1 MIQMLPPEV
10 ADAIAAG
17 EVIERPS
24 SVVKELVENAL
35 DAGARRISI
44 DVRGAGKT
52 SIRVSDD
59 GAGIPADELVLAFVR
74 HTTSKLIKLSDLAV
88 IESFG
93 FRGEALASI
102 AAVADVE
109 CASGGAT
116 LRIRAGDV
124 GELGTGPLLPGMVIE
139 VRDLFANVP
148 ARLKFLKS
156 DATEVAAIKDIVSA
170 FALLHPHVRFHLT
183 VDSRAAV
190 STNGD
195 GDRRRAI
202 AAVFGPPVAGEML
215 EMIGMPLN
223 PHELEGPATQ
233 AAERAAERLALSSRG
248 PLLRVTGMVSQPRLS
263 RGSRDGMVLAVN
275 GRPISAR
282 SLVYALEECYQGR
295 LERGRHPV
303 AVIDVGIDPE
313 LVDVNVHPAK
323 KEVRFRDEG
332 AVFAALQR
340 AVRAA
345 LDGSDPFRYRPA
357 ETGAEASTA
366 IPGPQLT
373 LHESPAVMEQT
384 NGHGA
389 TAVLRPIGQAGPGY
403 LVAEGPHGLV
413 LVDQH
418 AAHERVVYNRLLER
432 LRTGRG
438 ASQPLLIPQAV
449 DVDPA
454 LIAAAADHRAELANL
469 GLEYEEFGPR
479 SLRITAVPVELPSGR
494 ATAAIQETLAALA
507 ENRGDGAMQK
517 AAAALACHSAVKFGD
532 VLDVAEQRRL
542 LADLEAAE
550 ESITCP
556 HGRPTRLL
564 VEWQELTRHFRR
576 NY

>member
-17 EVIERPS
+17 EVIERPA
-24 SVVKELVENAL
+24 SVVKELVENAI
-35 DAGARRISI
+35 DARARRVSI
-44 DVRGAGKT
+44 DVRSAGKT

-59 GAGIPADELVLAFVR
+59 GAGIPAEELVVAFVR
-74 HTTSKLIKLSDLAV
+74 HTTSKLTTLADLAG

-109 CASGGAT
+109 CSSGGAK
-116 LRIRAGDV
+116 LRIRAGEV
-124 GELGTGPLLPGMVIE
+124 VEQGSGPLLPGVVIE

-156 DATEVAAIKDIVSA
+156 DATEVAAIKDVVSA
-170 FALLHPHVRFHLT
+170 FAVLHPHVRFHLT
-183 VDSRAAV
+183 IDSRAAL
-190 STNGD
+190 SSDGD
-195 GDRRRAI
+195 GDQRRAI
-202 AAVFGPPVAGEML
+202 AAVYGAPVAAEML
-215 EMIGMPLN
+215 EMIGMPLV
-223 PHELEGPATQ
+223 
-233 AAERAAERLALSSRG
+233 S
-248 PLLRVTGMVSQPRLS
+248 GMVSQPRLS
-263 RGSRDGMVLAVN
+263 RGSRDGMMLAVN

-295 LERGRHPV
+295 LERGRHPI
-303 AVIDVGIDPE
+303 AVIDIGIDPE

-357 ETGAEASTA
+357 GSSGGAGMS
-366 IPGPQLT
+366 IPAPPLT
-373 LHESPAVMEQT
+373 LHQEPASATAPDT
-384 NGHGA
+384 NGHAPTGL
-389 TAVLRPIGQAGPGY
+389 LRPIGQAGPGY

-418 AAHERVVYNRLLER
+418 AAHERVLYNRLLER

-449 DVDPA
+449 DVEPA
-454 LIAAAADHRAELANL
+454 LVAAAADHRTELANL

-507 ENRGDGAMQK
+507 ENRGDGAIEK

-542 LADLEAAE
+542 LADLETAE

>member
-1 MIQMLPPEV
+1 MLSPEV

-17 EVIERPS
+17 EVIERPA

-35 DAGARRISI
+35 DAGARRVNI

-59 GAGIPADELVLAFVR
+59 GAGIPAEELALAFVR
-74 HTTSKLIKLSDLAV
+74 HTTSKLTTLADLSLIA
-88 IESFG
+88 SFG

-102 AAVADVE
+102 AAVADIE
-109 CASGGAT
+109 CASGGAV
-116 LRIRAGDV
+116 LRIRAGEV
-124 GELGTGPLLPGMVIE
+124 VEQGGGPLLPGVALE
-139 VRDLFANVP
+139 VRDLFGNVP

-156 DATEVAAIKDIVSA
+156 DATEVAAIKEVVSA
-170 FALLHPHVRFHLT
+170 FALLHPNVRFHLT
-183 VDSRAAV
+183 IDSRAAV
-190 STNGD
+190 SSTGD

-202 AAVFGPPVAGEML
+202 SAVYGAPVATEML
-215 EMIGMPLN
+215 EM
-223 PHELEGPATQ
+223 A
-233 AAERAAERLALSSRG
+233 G
-248 PLLRVTGMVSQPRLS
+248 PLVAGMVSQPRLS
-263 RGSRDGMVLAVN
+263 RGSRDAMVLAVN

-282 SLVYALEECYQGR
+282 SLIYALEECYQGR

-303 AVIDVGIDPE
+303 AVIDIAIDPE

-323 KEVRFRDEG
+323 REVRFRDEG

-340 AVRAA
+340 SVRAA
-345 LDGSDPFRYRPA
+345 LDGSDPFRYRPTDTMVQA
-357 ETGAEASTA
+357 GAMVA
-366 IPGPQLT
+366 GPQLV
-373 LHESPAVMEQT
+373 LHDAPAAVAAPET
-384 NGHGA
+384 NGHPAGGL
-389 TAVLRPIGQAGPGY
+389 LRPVGQVGPGY
-403 LVAEGPHGLV
+403 IVAEGPHGLV

-418 AAHERVVYNRLLER
+418 AAHERILYNRLLER
-432 LRTGRG
+432 LRSGRG
-438 ASQPLLIPQAV
+438 ASQPLLIPQAL
-449 DVDPA
+449 DVEPA
-454 LIAAAADHRAELANL
+454 LIAAAADHRQELANL

-479 SLRITAVPVELPSGR
+479 SLRITAVPVELPAGR

-507 ENRGDGAMQK
+507 ENRGDGAMAK

-542 LADLEAAE
+542 LADLETAE
-550 ESITCP
+550 EAITCP

>member
-1 MIQMLPPEV
+1 MSGSIRLLAPEV

-17 EVIERPS
+17 EVIERPA

-35 DAGARRISI
+35 DAGARRVSI

-59 GAGIPADELVLAFVR
+59 GTGIPADELSMAFLR
-74 HTTSKLIKLSDLAV
+74 HATSKLSTIGDLAA
-88 IESFG
+88 IQSFG

-102 AAVADVE
+102 ASVSDIE
-109 CASGGAT
+109 CASGGAK
-116 LRIRAGDV
+116 LRIRAG
-124 GELGTGPLLPGMVIE
+124 ELTEQGAGPLLPGVALE

-156 DATEVAAIKDIVSA
+156 DATEVAAIKDVVSS
-170 FALLHPHVRFHLT
+170 FALLHPHIRFHLT
-183 VDSRAAV
+183 IDNRVAV
-190 STNGD
+190 SSGGD

-202 AAVFGPPVAGEML
+202 GSIYGPTVAAEML
-215 EMIGMPLN
+215 EMIGMPL
-223 PHELEGPATQ
+223 
-233 AAERAAERLALSSRG
+233 
-248 PLLRVTGMVSQPRLS
+248 VTGMVSQPRLS
-263 RGSRDGMVLAVN
+263 RGSRDGMVVAVN

-282 SLVYALEECYQGR
+282 SLVYALEECYSGR

-332 AVFAALQR
+332 TVFAALQR

-345 LDGSDPFRYRPA
+345 LDGSEPFRYRPID
-357 ETGAEASTA
+357 TASA
-366 IPGPQLT
+366 AVGEVSSPQLT
-373 LHESPAVMEQT
+373 LHEAPVSVAVRETDGQSSAAM
-384 NGHGA
+384 
-389 TAVLRPIGQAGPGY
+389 VLRPIGQAGPGY
-403 LVAEGPHGLV
+403 LVAEGPAGLV

-418 AAHERVVYNRLLER
+418 AAHERVLYNRLLER

-454 LIAAAADHRAELANL
+454 LIAAAADHREQLANL

-479 SLRITAVPVELPSGR
+479 SLRITAVPLEMPAGR
-494 ATAAIQETLAALA
+494 ATAAIQETLSALA
-507 ENRGDGAMQK
+507 DHRGDGAIEK
-517 AAAALACHSAVKFGD
+517 AAVSLACHSAVRFGD
-532 VLDVAEQRRL
+532 VLDIAEQRRL
-542 LADLEAAE
+542 LADLEGAE

>member
-1 MIQMLPPEV
+1 MSQSIHLLAPEI

-17 EVIERPS
+17 EVIERPA

-35 DAGARRISI
+35 DADARRVNI
-44 DVRGAGKT
+44 DVRGAGRT

-59 GAGIPADELVLAFVR
+59 GSGIAAHELAIAFVR
-74 HTTSKLIKLSDLAV
+74 HATSKVAKLSDLDAIV
-88 IESFG
+88 SFG

-109 CASGGAT
+109 CSSGGAT
-116 LRIRAGDV
+116 IRVHAGQLV
-124 GELGTGPLLPGMVIE
+124 EQGSGPLLPGVTLE

-156 DATEVAAIKDIVSA
+156 DATEVAAMKDVVSA

-183 VDSRAAV
+183 IDARVAV
-190 STNGD
+190 STTGD

-202 AAVFGPPVAGEML
+202 AAVFGAPVAAEVL
-215 EMIGMPLN
+215 EMVGMPL
-223 PHELEGPATQ
+223 
-233 AAERAAERLALSSRG
+233 AA
-248 PLLRVTGMVSQPRLS
+248 GMVSQPRLS
-263 RGSRDGMVLAVN
+263 RGSRDGIVLAVN
-275 GRPISAR
+275 GRPISSRA
-282 SLVYALEECYQGR
+282 LVYALEECYQGR

-303 AVIDVGIDPE
+303 AVIDIGIDPE

-332 AVFAALQR
+332 SVFAALQR

-345 LDGSDPFRYRPA
+345 LDGSEPFRYRPVQTMPDVAGARVYPQMTIHEAASALATA
-357 ETGAEASTA
+357 EPALSRAAES
-366 IPGPQLT
+366 
-373 LHESPAVMEQT
+373 
-384 NGHGA
+384 
-389 TAVLRPIGQAGPGY
+389 AVLRPIGQAGPGY

-413 LVDQH
+413 LIDQH
-418 AAHERVVYNRLLER
+418 AAHERILYNRLLER
-432 LRTGRG
+432 LRSGRG
-438 ASQPLLIPQAV
+438 MSQPLLIPQAV
-449 DVDPA
+449 DVEPA
-454 LIAAAADHRAELANL
+454 LIAAAADHRSDLANL

-479 SLRITAVPVELPSGR
+479 SLRITAVPVEMPAGR
-494 ATAAIQETLAALA
+494 ATAAVQETLAALA
-507 ENRGDGAMQK
+507 ENRSDGALEL
-517 AAAALACHSAVKFGD
+517 AAAALACHSAVRFGD
-532 VLDVAEQRRL
+532 VLDMAEQRRL
-542 LADLEAAE
+542 LADLESTE
-550 ESITCP
+550 DSVTCP

>member
-1 MIQMLPPEV
+1 MSEPIRLLAPEV

-17 EVIERPS
+17 EVIERPA

-35 DAGARRISI
+35 DSEARRINI
-44 DVRGAGKT
+44 DVRGAGRT

-59 GAGIPADELVLAFVR
+59 GSGIPADELAIAFVR
-74 HTTSKLIKLSDLAV
+74 HATSKVAKLADLNAIV
-88 IESFG
+88 SFG

-102 AAVADVE
+102 AAVSDVE
-109 CASGGAT
+109 CSSGGAT
-116 LRIRAGDV
+116 IRIRAGEAV
-124 GELGTGPLLPGMVIE
+124 EQGPAPLLPGVTLE

-156 DATEVAAIKDIVSA
+156 DATEVAAIKEVVGA

-183 VDSRAAV
+183 IDARVAV
-190 STNGD
+190 STTGD

-202 AAVFGPPVAGEML
+202 GAVFGAPVAAEVL
-215 EMIGMPLN
+215 EIVGMPLN
-223 PHELEGPATQ
+223 PHELGGF
-233 AAERAAERLALSSRG
+233 ALSSRG
-248 PLLRVTGMVSQPRLS
+248 PLEAAGMVSQPRLS
-263 RGSRDGMVLAVN
+263 RGSRDGIVLAVN
-275 GRPISAR
+275 GRPISSRA
-282 SLVYALEECYQGR
+282 LVYALEECYQGR

-303 AVIDVGIDPE
+303 AVIDIGIDPE

-332 AVFAALQR
+332 TVFAALQR
-340 AVRAA
+340 AVRTA
-345 LDGSDPFRYRPA
+345 LDGSEPFRYRPVESMQSVA
-357 ETGAEASTA
+357 GSHIT
-366 IPGPQLT
+366 PQLT
-373 LHESPAVMEQT
+373 IHDAAIAL
-384 NGHGA
+384 A
-389 TAVLRPIGQAGPGY
+389 TAEPAGPRDPEATVLRPIGQAGPGY

-418 AAHERVVYNRLLER
+418 AAHERVLYNRLLER
-432 LRTGRG
+432 LRSGRG
-438 ASQPLLIPQAV
+438 MSQPLLIPQAV
-449 DVDPA
+449 DVEPA
-454 LIAAAADHRAELANL
+454 LIAAAADHRADLANL

-479 SLRITAVPVELPSGR
+479 SLRITAVPVEMPAGR
-494 ATAAIQETLAALA
+494 ATAAVQETLAALA
-507 ENRGDGAMQK
+507 ENRGDGALEM
-517 AAAALACHSAVKFGD
+517 AAAALACHSAVRFGD

-542 LADLEAAE
+542 LADLESTE
-550 ESITCP
+550 DSITCP

>member
-1 MIQMLPPEV
+1 MSGSIHLLAPEV

-17 EVIERPS
+17 EVIERPA

-35 DAGARRISI
+35 DSDARRINI
-44 DVRGAGKT
+44 DVRGAGRT

-59 GAGIPADELVLAFVR
+59 GSGIPADELAIAFVR
-74 HTTSKLIKLSDLAV
+74 HATSKVAKLSDLAAIV
-88 IESFG
+88 SFG

-102 AAVADVE
+102 AAVSEVE
-109 CASGGAT
+109 CSSGGAT
-116 LRIRAGDV
+116 IWIRAGEAV
-124 GELGTGPLLPGMVIE
+124 EQGSGTLLPGVTIE

-156 DATEVAAIKDIVSA
+156 DATEVAAIKDVVGA

-183 VDSRAAV
+183 IDSRVAV
-190 STNGD
+190 STTGD

-202 AAVFGPPVAGEML
+202 ASVFGAQVAAEML
-215 EMIGMPLN
+215 EMVGMPLN
-223 PHELEGPATQ
+223 PHELAGF
-233 AAERAAERLALSSRG
+233 ALSSRA
-248 PLLRVTGMVSQPRLS
+248 PLQAAGMVSQPRLS
-263 RGSRDGMVLAVN
+263 RGSRDGIVLAVN
-275 GRPISAR
+275 GRPISSRA
-282 SLVYALEECYQGR
+282 LVYALEECYQGR

-303 AVIDVGIDPE
+303 AVIDIGIDPE

-332 AVFAALQR
+332 TVFAALQR
-340 AVRAA
+340 AVRTA
-345 LDGSDPFRYRPA
+345 LDGSEPFRYRPVESMA
-357 ETGAEASTA
+357 LVAAGRVT
-366 IPGPQLT
+366 PQLT
-373 LHESPAVMEQT
+373 IHEAAIAL
-384 NGHGA
+384 A
-389 TAVLRPIGQAGPGY
+389 TAEPDMGSNTEPAVLRPIGQAGPGY

-418 AAHERVVYNRLLER
+418 AAHERVLYNRLLER
-432 LRTGRG
+432 LRSGRG
-438 ASQPLLIPQAV
+438 MSQPLLIPQAV
-449 DVDPA
+449 DVEPA
-454 LIAAAADHRAELANL
+454 LMAAAADHRADLANL

-479 SLRITAVPVELPSGR
+479 SLRITAVPVEMPAGR
-494 ATAAIQETLAALA
+494 ATAAVQETLAALGESRA
-507 ENRGDGAMQK
+507 DGALEK
-517 AAAALACHSAVKFGD
+517 AAAALACHSAVRFGD

-542 LADLEAAE
+542 LADLESTE
-550 ESITCP
+550 DSVTCP

>member
-1 MIQMLPPEV
+1 MIQLLSPEV

-17 EVIERPS
+17 EVIERPA

-35 DAGARRISI
+35 DAGARRVNI

-59 GAGIPADELVLAFVR
+59 GSGIRAAELAIAFVR
-74 HTTSKLIKLSDLAV
+74 HTTSKLTSIADLAV
-88 IESFG
+88 IASFG

-109 CASGGAT
+109 CSSGGAV
-116 LRIRAGDV
+116 LRVRAGEVVDQ
-124 GELGTGPLLPGMVIE
+124 GTGPLLPGVAIE

-156 DATEVAAIKDIVSA
+156 DATEVAAIKDVVSA
-170 FALLHPHVRFHLT
+170 FALLHPQVRFHLT

-190 STNGD
+190 STGGD
-195 GDRRRAI
+195 GDRRRALASVYG
-202 AAVFGPPVAGEML
+202 AAVAEDMLDVVAA
-215 EMIGMPLN
+215 PLVSG
-223 PHELEGPATQ
+223 L
-233 AAERAAERLALSSRG
+233 
-248 PLLRVTGMVSQPRLS
+248 VSQPRLS
-263 RGSRDGMVLAVN
+263 RGSRDGLVLAVN
-275 GRPISAR
+275 GRPIVAR

-295 LERGRHPV
+295 LERGRHPI
-303 AVIDVGIDPE
+303 AVVDIGIDPE

-340 AVRAA
+340 AVRVA

-357 ETGAEASTA
+357 DVTSSAAVSNFAPLTVHDAPALVAVAE
-366 IPGPQLT
+366 P
-373 LHESPAVMEQT
+373 
-384 NGHGA
+384 NGHG
-389 TAVLRPIGQAGPGY
+389 TTTVLRPIGQAGPGY

-418 AAHERVVYNRLLER
+418 AAHERVLYNRLLDR
-432 LRTGRG
+432 LREGRG

-449 DVDPA
+449 DVEPA
-454 LIAAAADHRAELANL
+454 LIAAAADHREELARL
-469 GLEYEEFGPR
+469 GLELEEFGPR
-479 SLRITAVPVELPSGR
+479 SLRITAVPVELPAGR
-494 ATAAIQETLAALA
+494 ATAAIQEMLTALA
-507 ENRGDGAMQK
+507 ENRGDSAIT
-517 AAAALACHSAVKFGD
+517 AAAASLACHSAVKFGD
-532 VLDVAEQRRL
+532 VLDIAEQRRL
-542 LADLEAAE
+542 LADLEATG

>member
-1 MIQMLPPEV
+1 MSDSIRLLAPEV

-17 EVIERPS
+17 EVIERPA

-35 DAGARRISI
+35 DAGARRVSI

-59 GAGIPADELVLAFVR
+59 GSGIPADELSMAFVR
-74 HTTSKLIKLSDLAV
+74 HATSKLSTIGDLAA
-88 IESFG
+88 IQSFG

-102 AAVADVE
+102 AAVSDVE
-109 CASGGAT
+109 CASGGAKM
-116 LRIRAGDV
+116 RIRAG
-124 GELGTGPLLPGMVIE
+124 ELVEQGAGPLLPGVAIE
-139 VRDLFANVP
+139 IRDLFANVP

-156 DATEVAAIKDIVSA
+156 DATEVAAIKDVVSA
-170 FALLHPHVRFHLT
+170 FALLHPHIRFHLT
-183 VDSRAAV
+183 IDNRVAV
-190 STNGD
+190 SSGGD

-202 AAVFGPPVAGEML
+202 GSIYGPAVAAEML
-215 EMIGMPLN
+215 EMVGMPL
-223 PHELEGPATQ
+223 
-233 AAERAAERLALSSRG
+233 
-248 PLLRVTGMVSQPRLS
+248 VTGMVSQPRLS
-263 RGSRDGMVLAVN
+263 RGSRDGMVVAVN

-282 SLVYALEECYQGR
+282 SLVYALEECYSGR

-332 AVFAALQR
+332 TVFAALQR

-345 LDGSDPFRYRPA
+345 LDGSEPFRYRPID
-357 ETGAEASTA
+357 TPTA
-366 IPGPQLT
+366 AVREVSSPQLT
-373 LHESPAVMEQT
+373 LHDAPVSV
-384 NGHGA
+384 A
-389 TAVLRPIGQAGPGY
+389 TRETDGRSSAATLLRPIGQAGPGY
-403 LVAEGPHGLV
+403 LVAEGPAGLV

-418 AAHERVVYNRLLER
+418 AAHERVLYNRLLER

-454 LIAAAADHRAELANL
+454 LIAAAADHREELANL

-479 SLRITAVPVELPSGR
+479 SLRITAVPLEMPAGR
-494 ATAAIQETLAALA
+494 ATAAIQETLSALA
-507 ENRGDGAMQK
+507 EHRGDGAIEK
-517 AAAALACHSAVKFGD
+517 AAVSLACHSAVRFGD
-532 VLDVAEQRRL
+532 VLDIAEQRRL
-542 LADLEAAE
+542 LADLEGAE

>member
-1 MIQMLPPEV
+1 MLAPEV

-17 EVIERPS
+17 EVIERPA

-35 DAGARRISI
+35 DAGARRITI

-59 GAGIPADELVLAFVR
+59 GAGIPADELPLAFVR
-74 HTTSKLIKLSDLAV
+74 HTTSKLTSLSDLAV

-116 LRIRAGDV
+116 LRIRAGEV
-124 GELGTGPLLPGMVIE
+124 AREGAGPLLPGVAIE
-139 VRDLFANVP
+139 VRDLFSNVP

-156 DATEVAAIKDIVSA
+156 DATEVAAIKEVVSA

-183 VDSRAAV
+183 IDSRVAV
-190 STNGD
+190 SSNGD
-195 GDRRRAI
+195 GDRRRAV
-202 AAVFGPPVAGEML
+202 ASVYGPSVASEML
-215 EMIGMPLN
+215 EMLGMPVVN
-223 PHELEGPATQ
+223 
-233 AAERAAERLALSSRG
+233 
-248 PLLRVTGMVSQPRLS
+248 GMVSQPRLS

-295 LERGRHPV
+295 LERGRHPL
-303 AVIDVGIDPE
+303 AVIDIGIDPE

-340 AVRAA
+340 AVRSA
-345 LDGSDPFRYRPA
+345 LDGSDPFRYRPSESA
-357 ETGAEASTA
+357 PAVAVIA
-366 IPGPQLT
+366 GPQLT
-373 LHESPAVMEQT
+373 LHDAPAAMATAET
-384 NGHGA
+384 NGHAGA
-389 TAVLRPIGQAGPGY
+389 AVLRPIGQAGPGY

-418 AAHERVVYNRLLER
+418 AAHERVLYNRLLER
-432 LRTGRG
+432 LRSGRG

-449 DVDPA
+449 DVEPA
-454 LIAAAADHRAELANL
+454 LIGAAADHRAALANL
-469 GLEYEEFGPR
+469 GLEYEEFGLR
-479 SLRITAVPVELPSGR
+479 SLRITAVPVELPAGR
-494 ATAAIQETLAALA
+494 ATAAIQETLGALA
-507 ENRGDGAMQK
+507 EDRGDGAIEK
-517 AAAALACHSAVKFGD
+517 AAAALACHSAVRFGD
-532 VLDVAEQRRL
+532 VLDIAEQRRL
-542 LADLEAAE
+542 LADLETTD

>member
-1 MIQMLPPEV
+1 LIQMLPPEV

-17 EVIERPS
+17 EVIERPA
-24 SVVKELVENAL
+24 SVVKELVENGL
-35 DAGARRISI
+35 DAGARRINV

-59 GAGIPADELVLAFVR
+59 GAGIPSDELALAFVR
-74 HTTSKLIKLSDLAV
+74 HATSKLASLADLAV
-88 IESFG
+88 IQSFG

-102 AAVADVE
+102 AAVAEVE
-109 CASGGAT
+109 CSSGGAT
-116 LRIRAGDV
+116 LRIRAGEV
-124 GELGTGPLLPGMVIE
+124 VEQAGGPLLPGVAIE

-156 DATEVAAIKDIVSA
+156 DATEVAAIKEVVSA
-170 FALLHPHVRFHLT
+170 FALLHPYVRFHLT
-183 VDSRAAV
+183 IDSRAAV

-202 AAVFGPPVAGEML
+202 AAVYGSQVAAEML
-215 EMIGMPLN
+215 EMVGMPLV
-223 PHELEGPATQ
+223 
-233 AAERAAERLALSSRG
+233 S
-248 PLLRVTGMVSQPRLS
+248 GMVSQPRLS
-263 RGSRDGMVLAVN
+263 RGSRDGMVVAVN

-295 LERGRHPV
+295 LERGRHPI
-303 AVIDVGIDPE
+303 AVLDVGIGPE

-340 AVRAA
+340 AVRQA

-357 ETGAEASTA
+357 ETVPGLAVAAFE
-366 IPGPQLT
+366 GPQLT
-373 LHESPAVMEQT
+373 LHESAVAIAPAET
-384 NGHGA
+384 NGQTSA
-389 TAVLRPIGQAGPGY
+389 TVLRPIGQAGPGY

-418 AAHERVVYNRLLER
+418 AAHERVLYNRLLER

-449 DVDPA
+449 DLEPS
-454 LIAAAADHRAELANL
+454 LIAAAADHRPELANL

-479 SLRITAVPVELPSGR
+479 SLRITAVPVELPAGR

-507 ENRGDGAMQK
+507 ENRGEAAIAS

-532 VLDVAEQRRL
+532 VLDIAEQRRL
-542 LADLEAAE
+542 LADLEAAA

>member
-1 MIQMLPPEV
+1 MSESIHLLAPEI

-17 EVIERPS
+17 EVIERPA

-35 DAGARRISI
+35 DGEARRINI
-44 DVRGAGKT
+44 DVRGAGRT

-59 GAGIPADELVLAFVR
+59 GAGIAADELALAFVR
-74 HTTSKLIKLSDLAV
+74 HATSKVAKLSDLVAIV
-88 IESFG
+88 SFG

-109 CASGGAT
+109 CSSGGST
-116 LRIRAGDV
+116 IRVRAG
-124 GELGTGPLLPGMVIE
+124 ELVEQGSGPLLPGVTIE

-183 VDSRAAV
+183 IDARVAV
-190 STNGD
+190 STTGD

-202 AAVFGPPVAGEML
+202 ASVFGAAVAAEVL
-215 EMIGMPLN
+215 ELVGMPLVS
-223 PHELEGPATQ
+223 GA
-233 AAERAAERLALSSRG
+233 
-248 PLLRVTGMVSQPRLS
+248 VSQPRLS
-263 RGSRDGMVLAVN
+263 RGSRDGIILAVN

-282 SLVYALEECYQGR
+282 ALVYALEECYQGR

-303 AVIDVGIDPE
+303 AVIDIGIDPE

-323 KEVRFRDEG
+323 KEIRFRDEG
-332 AVFAALQR
+332 AVFGALQR

-345 LDGSDPFRYRPA
+345 LDGSEPFRYRPV
-357 ETGAEASTA
+357 ESMPSIGSGQMT
-366 IPGPQLT
+366 PQLSI
-373 LHESPAVMEQT
+373 HEVASALATAEPALAASVEP
-384 NGHGA
+384 
-389 TAVLRPIGQAGPGY
+389 AVLRPIGQAGPGY
-403 LVAEGPHGLV
+403 LVAEGPHGLL

-418 AAHERVVYNRLLER
+418 AAHERVLYNRLLER
-432 LRTGRG
+432 LRSGRG
-438 ASQPLLIPQAV
+438 MSQPLLIPQAV
-449 DVDPA
+449 DVEPA
-454 LIAAAADHRAELANL
+454 LIAAAADHRADLANL

-479 SLRITAVPVELPSGR
+479 SIRITAVPVEMPAGR
-494 ATAAIQETLAALA
+494 ATAAVQETLAALA
-507 ENRGDGAMQK
+507 ESRGDGSLEK
-517 AAAALACHSAVKFGD
+517 AAAALACHSAVRFGD
-532 VLDVAEQRRL
+532 VLDSAEQRRL
-542 LADLEAAE
+542 LADLEATPD
-550 ESITCP
+550 SITCP

>member
-1 MIQMLPPEV
+1 MLSPEV

-17 EVIERPS
+17 EVIERPA

-35 DAGARRISI
+35 DAGARRITI

-59 GAGIPADELVLAFVR
+59 GAGIPADELALAFIR
-74 HTTSKLIKLSDLAV
+74 HTTSKLASLADLAV

-109 CASGGAT
+109 CASAGAT
-116 LRIRAGDV
+116 LRIRNAEVVEQGAA
-124 GELGTGPLLPGMVIE
+124 PLLPGVAIE
-139 VRDLFANVP
+139 VRDLFGNVP

-156 DATEVAAIKDIVSA
+156 DATEMAAIKDVVGA
-170 FALLHPHVRFHLT
+170 FALLHPHVRIHLT
-183 VDSRAAV
+183 IDSRAAV

-202 AAVFGPPVAGEML
+202 ASVYGPSVAAEML
-215 EMIGMPLN
+215 EMIGLPLV
-223 PHELEGPATQ
+223 A
-233 AAERAAERLALSSRG
+233 
-248 PLLRVTGMVSQPRLS
+248 GMVSQPRLS

-295 LERGRHPV
+295 LERGRHPI
-303 AVIDVGIDPE
+303 AIIDIGIDPE

-340 AVRAA
+340 AVRSA
-345 LDGSDPFRYRPA
+345 LDGSDPFRYRPS
-357 ETGAEASTA
+357 EITSASVAVT
-366 IPGPQLT
+366 GPQLT
-373 LHESPAVMEQT
+373 LHDAPSAVAAAET
-384 NGHGA
+384 NGHA
-389 TAVLRPIGQAGPGY
+389 AAALLRPIGQAGPGY

-418 AAHERVVYNRLLER
+418 AAHERILYNRLLER
-432 LRTGRG
+432 LRSGRG
-438 ASQPLLIPQAV
+438 SSQPLLIPQAV
-449 DVDPA
+449 DLEPA
-454 LIAAAADHRAELANL
+454 SIAAAADHRAELANL

-494 ATAAIQETLAALA
+494 ATAAIQETLGALA
-507 ENRGDGAMQK
+507 ENRGDGAIEK
-517 AAAALACHSAVKFGD
+517 AAAALACHSAVRFGD

-542 LADLEAAE
+542 LADLETAE

>member
-1 MIQMLPPEV
+1 MIQKLPPDV

-17 EVIERPS
+17 EVIERPA

-35 DAGARRISI
+35 DAGARRVNI

-59 GAGIPADELVLAFVR
+59 GAGIPAQELEIAFVR
-74 HTTSKLIKLSDLAV
+74 HTTSKLSRLADLAT
-88 IESFG
+88 IQSFG

-102 AAVADVE
+102 AAVSDVE
-109 CASGGAT
+109 CSSGGAK
-116 LRIRAGDV
+116 LRIRAGEIV
-124 GELGTGPLLPGMVIE
+124 EQGPGPLLPGAVIE
-139 VRDLFANVP
+139 VRDLFHSVP

-156 DATEVAAIKDIVSA
+156 DATEVAAIKEVVSS

-183 VDSRAAV
+183 IDSRALL
-190 STNGD
+190 STSGD

-202 AAVFGPPVAGEML
+202 AAVYGQPIAVEML
-215 EMIGMPLN
+215 EMLGAQL
-223 PHELEGPATQ
+223 
-233 AAERAAERLALSSRG
+233 
-248 PLLRVTGMVSQPRLS
+248 VTGMVSQPRIS

-275 GRPISAR
+275 GRPVTAR

-303 AVIDVGIDPE
+303 AVIDIGIDPE

-345 LDGSDPFRYRPA
+345 LDGSDPFRYRPL
-357 ETGAEASTA
+357 EGATAAAALASTSQA
-366 IPGPQLT
+366 ALVTVHEAPAALAEPQ
-373 LHESPAVMEQT
+373 P
-384 NGHGA
+384 NGA
-389 TAVLRPIGQAGPGY
+389 TTAVLRPIGQAGPGY
-403 LVAEGPHGLV
+403 LIAEGPHGLV

-418 AAHERVVYNRLLER
+418 AAHERVIYNCLLAR
-432 LRTGRG
+432 LREGRG
-438 ASQPLLIPQAV
+438 SSQPLLIPQAIA
-449 DVDPA
+449 VDPA
-454 LIAAAADHRAELANL
+454 LIAAATDHRQELADM

-507 ENRGDGAMQK
+507 ENRGDGALHA
-517 AAAALACHSAVKFGD
+517 AAAALACHSAVRFGD
-532 VLDVAEQRRL
+532 VLDVSEQRRL
-542 LADLEAAE
+542 LADLEATE
-550 ESITCP
+550 DSITCP

>member
-1 MIQMLPPEV
+1 
-10 ADAIAAG
+10 
-17 EVIERPS
+17 
-24 SVVKELVENAL
+24 VVKELVENAL

-59 GAGIPADELVLAFVR
+59 GAGIQAAELAIAFVR
-74 HTTSKLIKLSDLAV
+74 HTTSKLSQLSDLTS
-88 IESFG
+88 IQSFG

-109 CASGGAT
+109 CASGGAV
-116 LRIRAGDV
+116 LRVRAGEVAEQV
-124 GELGTGPLLPGMVIE
+124 GGPLLPGVAIE

-156 DATEVAAIKDIVSA
+156 DATEMAAIKEVVSA
-170 FALLHPHVRFHLT
+170 FALLHPQVRFHLT
-183 VDSRAAV
+183 IDSRAAV
-190 STNGD
+190 STDGD
-195 GDRRRAI
+195 GDLRRAI
-202 AAVFGPPVAGEML
+202 AAVYGQPVAVEML
-215 EMIGMPLN
+215 EVVGSPLV
-223 PHELEGPATQ
+223 A
-233 AAERAAERLALSSRG
+233 
-248 PLLRVTGMVSQPRLS
+248 GMVSQPRLS

-275 GRPISAR
+275 GRPINAR

-295 LERGRHPV
+295 LERGRHPL
-303 AVIDVGIDPE
+303 AVIDIGMDPE

-332 AVFAALQR
+332 AVFAALQK
-340 AVRAA
+340 AVRSA

-357 ETGAEASTA
+357 ETSAEAVATPA
-366 IPGPQLT
+366 GPQVVF
-373 LHESPAVMEQT
+373 HDAPVAIADAPA
-384 NGHGA
+384 NGHA
-389 TAVLRPIGQAGPGY
+389 PTPVLRPIGQAGPGY
-403 LVAEGPHGLV
+403 LIAEGPAGLV

-418 AAHERVVYNRLLER
+418 AAHERVLYNRLLER
-432 LRTGRG
+432 LRGG
-438 ASQPLLIPQAV
+438 KGPSQPLLIPQAL
-449 DVDPA
+449 DVEPA
-454 LIAAAADHRAELANL
+454 LIAAAVDHRGELASM

-479 SLRITAVPVELPSGR
+479 SLRITAVPVELPPGR

-507 ENRGDGAMQK
+507 EHRGSGAASS
-517 AAAALACHSAVKFGD
+517 AAAALACHAAVKFGD
-532 VLDVAEQRRL
+532 VLDIAEQRRL
-542 LADLEAAE
+542 LADLELAE

>member
-1 MIQMLPPEV
+1 MSQSIHVLAPEI

-17 EVIERPS
+17 EVIERPA

-35 DAGARRISI
+35 DGEARRINI
-44 DVRGAGKT
+44 DVRGAGRT

-59 GAGIPADELVLAFVR
+59 GAGIQADELALAFVR
-74 HTTSKLIKLSDLAV
+74 HATSKVAKLSDLVAIV
-88 IESFG
+88 SFG

-109 CASGGAT
+109 CSSAGST
-116 LRIRAGDV
+116 IRVRAG
-124 GELGTGPLLPGMVIE
+124 ELVEQGAGPLLPGVTIE

-156 DATEVAAIKDIVSA
+156 DATEVAAIKDLVSA

-183 VDSRAAV
+183 IDSRAAV
-190 STNGD
+190 NTSGD

-202 AAVFGPPVAGEML
+202 AAVYGAPVAAEVL
-215 EMIGMPLN
+215 ELVGMPL
-223 PHELEGPATQ
+223 
-233 AAERAAERLALSSRG
+233 
-248 PLLRVTGMVSQPRLS
+248 VTGAVSQPRLS
-263 RGSRDGMVLAVN
+263 RGSRDGIVLAVN

-282 SLVYALEECYQGR
+282 ALVYALEECYQGR

-303 AVIDVGIDPE
+303 AVIDIGIDPE

-345 LDGSDPFRYRPA
+345 LDGSEPFRYRPV
-357 ETGAEASTA
+357 ESMPSIASGQVT
-366 IPGPQLT
+366 PQLSI
-373 LHESPAVMEQT
+373 HEVASALATAEPAVASSVE
-384 NGHGA
+384 A
-389 TAVLRPIGQAGPGY
+389 AVLRPIGQAGPGY

-418 AAHERVVYNRLLER
+418 AAHERVLYNRLLER
-432 LRTGRG
+432 LRSGRG
-438 ASQPLLIPQAV
+438 MSQPLLIPQAV
-449 DVDPA
+449 DVEPA
-454 LIAAAADHRAELANL
+454 LIAAAADHRADLANL

-479 SLRITAVPVELPSGR
+479 SLRITAVPVEMPAGR
-494 ATAAIQETLAALA
+494 ATAAVQETLAALA
-507 ENRGDGAMQK
+507 ENRGDGALEK
-517 AAAALACHSAVKFGD
+517 AAAALACHSAVRFGD
-532 VLDVAEQRRL
+532 VLDTAEQRRL
-542 LADLEAAE
+542 LADLEATT
-550 ESITCP
+550 ESVTCP

-564 VEWQELTRHFRR
+564 IEWQELTRHFRR